1 MKKNASGC
9 MDLTAYEAIKH
20 AEEVADRM
28 ERDAN
33 ACARWTDGEGKSI
46 AKCKKCAAEHR
57 QLAAWLKELKA
68 YREAFEKAKRTVK
81 AYLMLEEFGSEYQDD
96 IEKLIEEC
104 RPKEG
109 DSE

>member
-1 MKKNASGC
+1 MNI
-9 MDLTAYEAIKH
+9 DEAIIH
-20 AEEVADRM
+20 AEEVAEEQEQLFHRCLP
-28 ERDAN
+28 EYN
-33 ACARWTDGEGKSI
+33 CDGLNYCFALENGKNRG
-46 AKCKKCAAEHR
+46 CLKCAAEHR